1 MWEKRLL
8 QHHSHTGLHKR
19 CLLNA
24 WLMFKMTNCLVQR
37 PREYIY
43 SSNHSFKKCC
53 YFMHDVYRVSRLWSL
68 ILILVGSLKNS
79 RLHYF
84 KRLCHLEMIDDE

>member
-1 MWEKRLL
+1 
-8 QHHSHTGLHKR
+8 
-19 CLLNA
+19 
-24 WLMFKMTNCLVQR
+24 
-37 PREYIY
+37 
-43 SSNHSFKKCC
+43 
-53 YFMHDVYRVSRLWSL
+53 MHDVYRVSRLWSL